1 MSLPFPFSLINL
13 SLSKHCESAQT
24 PQVRIFNCDDIIP
37 EQTVRQLWSAHAI
50 MNK

>member
-1 MSLPFPFSLINL
+1 MSLPFPFSLIRL
-13 SLSKHCESAQT
+13 SQSKHYESART

-37 EQTVRQLWSAHAI
+37 EQTIRQLCSARAI